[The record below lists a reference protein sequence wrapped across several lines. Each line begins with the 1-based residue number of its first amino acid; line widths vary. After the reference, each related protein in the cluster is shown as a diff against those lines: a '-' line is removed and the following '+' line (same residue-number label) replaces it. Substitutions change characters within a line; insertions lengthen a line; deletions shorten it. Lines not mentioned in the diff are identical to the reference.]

1 KLKKMR
7 KSKKHVMNFLTAF
20 VENLNTLYIMPRNH
34 AKTQEERDKD
44 PKAVCARYELGKNF
58 KKVIVK
64 AVKSLT
70 YADYKETLFDL
81 EYNLGDLF
89 VFRKEVKGVPL
100 YVKLQ
105 ISTTTGDSCV
115 KSFHEWYD

>member
-1 KLKKMR
+1 MDFL
-7 KSKKHVMNFLTAF
+7 SKF
-20 VENLNTLYIMPRNH
+20 VDNLNTLYIMPRNH
-34 AKTQEERDKD
+34 ASTQEERDKD

-81 EYNLGDLF
+81 EYNSGDLY
-89 VFRKEVKGVPL
+89 VFRKEAKGVPL

-105 ISTTTGDSCV
+105 DNTTTGASTV